1 MGISGKCDFEDTCS
15 MFNTPQEI
23 LEKYQV
29 YAYDNDIVPLK
40 METEKDLIAYY
51 PYLVT
56 LMCCNKEEG
65 GIIHLSHESY
75 IDSEEREHMEYKLN
89 EIKRYYRKCKRKKQ
103 PFDKD
108 EALKLLSWYGS
119 KPKDYEIAIVDRV
132 AELGENATVEDLHD
146 KIHDHMRKE
155 WLDLMIKAGW
165 DKRVAYKWVY
175 GWLRG
180 FKKWERE
187 NKE

>member
-1 MGISGKCDFEDTCS
+1 MGVSSKCDFGDTCS

-23 LEKYQV
+23 LEKYKV

-75 IDSEEREHMEYKLN
+75 IDSEEREHMEYK
-89 EIKRYYRKCKRKKQ
+89 
-103 PFDKD
+103 
-108 EALKLLSWYGS
+108 
-119 KPKDYEIAIVDRV
+119 
-132 AELGENATVEDLHD
+132 
-146 KIHDHMRKE
+146 
-155 WLDLMIKAGW
+155 
-165 DKRVAYKWVY
+165 
-175 GWLRG
+175 
-180 FKKWERE
+180 
-187 NKE
+187 